1 MWRKKARA
9 SRESCLRP
17 RPSEIHW
24 WGVRNLSGCL
34 QSTLGPP
41 GGTGPAKS
49 SAMHFWVS
57 AEWTGACSGHQNSR
71 SSFYG
76 IDRPQRLTPACDRAQ
91 QSPEW
96 VVDWAQ
102 CWHSAETQVI
112 RTGQTTASCMCIY
125 KLKKKKTKSLGK
137 CYLVDGTMVNWLLK
151 VRWESPV
158 AFQGNEMEEDV
169 RSLSTRI

>member
-1 MWRKKARA
+1 MAEIWEILGGCEGKRQGHPGRA
-9 SRESCLRP
+9 ACVHGRQRFIGGGSGIFQGVSRAP
-17 RPSEIHW
+17 
-24 WGVRNLSGCL
+24 
-34 QSTLGPP
+34 LGPQGAQDLQRAVP
-41 GGTGPAKS
+41 CT
-49 SAMHFWVS
+49 S

-125 KLKKKKTKSLGK
+125 KLKKKKKTSLWGSA
-137 CYLVDGTMVNWLLK
+137 T
-151 VRWESPV
+151 
-158 AFQGNEMEEDV
+158 
-169 RSLSTRI
+169 

>member
-1 MWRKKARA
+1 
-9 SRESCLRP
+9 
-17 RPSEIHW
+17 
-24 WGVRNLSGCL
+24 
-34 QSTLGPP
+34 
-41 GGTGPAKS
+41 
-49 SAMHFWVS
+49 MHFWVS
-57 AEWTGACSGHQNSR
+57 AEWTGVCSGHQNSR

-125 KLKKKKTKSLGK
+125 KLKKKKKQVFGEVLLSRRYNGELATPSEMGKSSSISRER
-137 CYLVDGTMVNWLLK
+137 DGG
-151 VRWESPV
+151 RR
-158 AFQGNEMEEDV
+158 AFTQY
-169 RSLSTRI
+169 SHLSRHLIAVIQSDPKDCSVEKDCVVQR

>member
-1 MWRKKARA
+1 
-9 SRESCLRP
+9 
-17 RPSEIHW
+17 
-24 WGVRNLSGCL
+24 
-34 QSTLGPP
+34 
-41 GGTGPAKS
+41 
-49 SAMHFWVS
+49 MHFWVS
-57 AEWTGACSGHQNSR
+57 AEWTGVCSGHQNSR

-125 KLKKKKTKSLGK
+125 KLKKKKNKSLGK
-137 CYLVDGTMVNWLLK
+137 CYLVDGTMVNWLLQ